1 MIVKQVS
8 VFVENTVG
16 RLAELTKILTDN
28 DIDLKASTI
37 AETVDFG
44 ILRCI
49 VEDPEKTVK
58 ILTENGFSA
67 SISEVTGVSLE
78 DKPGGLHKVLAALAE
93 AGIAVNYIYSTIKS
107 AEGKAIIMIS
117 SELPEVM
124 GMSDRIVVM
133 HEGTMTAIVDRKD
146 FSSELILK
154 YATSE
159 VPYQPAADEK

>member
-16 RLAELTKILTDN
+16 RLAGLTKILAEN

-58 ILTENGFSA
+58 ILIENGFTA
-67 SISEVTGVSLE
+67 SLSEVIGVSLE
-78 DKPGGLHKVLAALAE
+78 DKAGGLHHVLALLADS
-93 AGIAVNYIYSTIKS
+93 GIAVNYIYSTIKS
-107 AEGKAIIMIS
+107 AEGKAIIMMKVADSDKAVEVLKS
-117 SELPEVM
+117 SGVELVGVE
-124 GMSDRIVVM
+124 S
-133 HEGTMTAIVDRKD
+133 
-146 FSSELILK
+146 L
-154 YATSE
+154 
-159 VPYQPAADEK
+159 